1 MDVDADDHGE
11 KRIPFSG
18 MDSHIMEM
26 VVIQNPVV
34 YPFAG
39 SPVVVNLLVFIR
51 APRDGGIKAD
61 IPFRLRVDASAIS
74 RRRTFFFTW
83 TGIHLATGKRAA
95 PFPGMFLFD
104 VSPVD
109 HVVASHA

>member
-39 SPVVVNLLVFIR
+39 SPVVVNLWLFIR
-51 APRDGGIKAD
+51 SSRDGWIKAD
-61 IPFRLRVDASAIS
+61 ITLRLRVDSSAIS

-109 HVVASHA
+109 HAVASHA

>member
-51 APRDGGIKAD
+51 APRDGG
-61 IPFRLRVDASAIS
+61 
-74 RRRTFFFTW
+74 
-83 TGIHLATGKRAA
+83 
-95 PFPGMFLFD
+95 
-104 VSPVD
+104 
-109 HVVASHA
+109 

>member
-83 TGIHLATGKRAA
+83 TGIHLATGKKGSAISGNV
-95 PFPGMFLFD
+95 F
-104 VSPVD
+104 V
-109 HVVASHA
+109 

>member
-34 YPFAG
+34 YPR
-39 SPVVVNLLVFIR
+39 SEER
-51 APRDGGIKAD
+51 
-61 IPFRLRVDASAIS
+61 RV
-74 RRRTFFFTW
+74 
-83 TGIHLATGKRAA
+83 GKEC
-95 PFPGMFLFD
+95 
-104 VSPVD
+104 
-109 HVVASHA
+109 